1 MSITWCM
8 RRVNEEVWMRYD
20 SEINKKSAKKVAKE
34 ESLYKK
40 QSSKTQYRTI
50 WMGVQFASLW
60 VER

>member
-1 MSITWCM
+1 M